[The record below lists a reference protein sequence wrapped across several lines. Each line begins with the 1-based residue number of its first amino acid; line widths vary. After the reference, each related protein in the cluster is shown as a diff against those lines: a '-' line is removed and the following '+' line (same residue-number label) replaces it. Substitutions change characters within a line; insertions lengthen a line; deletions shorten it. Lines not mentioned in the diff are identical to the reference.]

1 MVQVNDIQKAT
12 KIAKAMVRSW
22 GMSSLGPIQ
31 YDDGSGNVFLGRD
44 YSSGSNYSGEIAYE
58 IDKEI
63 RKIINEC
70 YDKAKEIIE
79 GNKDLLTLI
88 AETLIEE
95 ETITSEQINNLVE
108 YGSIHSP
115 EEIKKQEE
123 QNEDSNVENI
133 QNAEEAKVA
142 EEETVKETKE
152 KAEVEKSF
160 DDALKELTK
169 HSEE

>member
-1 MVQVNDIQKAT
+1 M
-12 KIAKAMVRSW
+12 
-22 GMSSLGPIQ
+22 
-31 YDDGSGNVFLGRD
+31 
-44 YSSGSNYSGEIAYE
+44 
-58 IDKEI
+58 
-63 RKIINEC
+63 
-70 YDKAKEIIE
+70 
-79 GNKDLLTLI
+79 LTLI
-88 AETLIEE
+88 AETLVEE